1 MNHMI
6 MIYIAVLV
14 QFTIL
19 VFLAQIEIMV
29 ERPDGGAATPFF
41 EKQAFVLGYTYTN
54 VYTANSQC
62 LEVCSMY
69 F

>member
-1 MNHMI
+1 MNYMI
-6 MIYIAVLV
+6 MIYSAALV

-41 EKQAFVLGYTYTN
+41 
-54 VYTANSQC
+54 
-62 LEVCSMY
+62 
-69 F
+69 

>member
-1 MNHMI
+1 MI
-6 MIYIAVLV
+6 HIIMV
-14 QFTIL
+14 QTSVQSTIL